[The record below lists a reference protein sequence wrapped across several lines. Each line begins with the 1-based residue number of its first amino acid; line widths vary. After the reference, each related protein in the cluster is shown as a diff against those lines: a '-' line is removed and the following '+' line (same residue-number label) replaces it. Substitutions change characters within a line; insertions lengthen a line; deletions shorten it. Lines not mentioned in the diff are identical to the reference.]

1 MKAVKHVIAIHRAL
15 TIELVMTETVNA
27 IVNQGQLESNVMNV
41 LHTISGSQPK
51 VALNAI
57 AILLDQLDHNV
68 MTEGSV
74 RVVRMLR
81 EDVAKDA
88 EKTNIIKLP
97 VV

>member
-1 MKAVKHVIAIHRAL
+1 
-15 TIELVMTETVNA
+15 
-27 IVNQGQLESNVMNV
+27 MNV
-41 LHTISGSQPK
+41 FHTISGSQRK
-51 VALNAI
+51 VAQNAI